1 MSSNLY
7 YEAIEAAEE
16 IKQSAE
22 EKVKQKLIESMT
34 PQIKKLVESKLFE
47 EEVAEKEELLTDEKP
62 ELALNDKKEENATKL
77 DSKSIPLEII
87 DENEIKNIL
96 LKNAEHTQMFL
107 KLESLKKDVL
117 SLKKAK
123 VIIENKGSTSIQN
136 KKFVQMYKLLLKEIK
151 NLKTNSIIKNND
163 DLLKEFYNINKEI
176 DNMSRRTSNRY
187 SENELDYL
195 LEMNLFEE
203 EDSEEESDSKLAG
216 DSEEMDLESDSESG
230 SDLDVEELKGLI
242 DQAQDVLG
250 DVEGLLGLS
259 SDEDMEMDMEMDMDA
274 EDEAQD
280 SEDADEDAEDTEED
294 ADEDAEDTEDE
305 EIQLD
310 GIVEMDLKDVQDIQK
325 EYGCSEEE
333 ARNIQ
338 QELHSN
344 VNESSYD
351 RVLEIDENMLR
362 REIGRMKSLRE
373 GEAKDV
379 ASHFGGGSLEG
390 EAFVDGV
397 ELNKLHEMK
406 IKAAKVLRKNRMLE
420 SKLSQYKKA
429 LLGMKG
435 QLQEMNLFNA
445 KLLYANKLMQNR
457 DLSIK
462 QQRHV
467 VESLDEAK
475 TLGEAKIL
483 FESLSKSLVS
493 NKTATRGGN
502 LSEGALRRRSGSSS
516 APVRSAQPINESV
529 ALDRWATLAGIK
541 K

>member
-1 MSSNLY
+1 
-7 YEAIEAAEE
+7 
-16 IKQSAE
+16 KQSAE

-242 DQAQDVLG
+242 D
-250 DVEGLLGLS
+250 
-259 SDEDMEMDMEMDMDA
+259 
-274 EDEAQD
+274 
-280 SEDADEDAEDTEED
+280 
-294 ADEDAEDTEDE
+294 
-305 EIQLD
+305 
-310 GIVEMDLKDVQDIQK
+310 
-325 EYGCSEEE
+325 
-333 ARNIQ
+333 
-338 QELHSN
+338 
-344 VNESSYD
+344 
-351 RVLEIDENMLR
+351 
-362 REIGRMKSLRE
+362 
-373 GEAKDV
+373 
-379 ASHFGGGSLEG
+379 
-390 EAFVDGV
+390 
-397 ELNKLHEMK
+397 
-406 IKAAKVLRKNRMLE
+406 
-420 SKLSQYKKA
+420 
-429 LLGMKG
+429 
-435 QLQEMNLFNA
+435 
-445 KLLYANKLMQNR
+445 
-457 DLSIK
+457 
-462 QQRHV
+462 
-467 VESLDEAK
+467 
-475 TLGEAKIL
+475 
-483 FESLSKSLVS
+483 
-493 NKTATRGGN
+493 
-502 LSEGALRRRSGSSS
+502 
-516 APVRSAQPINESV
+516 
-529 ALDRWATLAGIK
+529 
-541 K
+541 